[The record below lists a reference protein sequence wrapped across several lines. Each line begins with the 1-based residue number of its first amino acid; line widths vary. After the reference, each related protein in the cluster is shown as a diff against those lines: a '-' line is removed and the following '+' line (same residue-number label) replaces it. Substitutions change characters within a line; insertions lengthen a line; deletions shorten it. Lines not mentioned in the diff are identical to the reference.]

1 MVRNLIDLFR
11 EIDVNNDKTLEWVE
25 FTNHI
30 IELGMIRR
38 DKAFVD
44 SIKNY
49 YPSEIKDSKHD
60 TEVDAMYYLPKL

>member
-30 IELGMIRR
+30 IELDMIRR

-44 SIKNY
+44 SKKI
-49 YPSEIKDSKHD
+49 
-60 TEVDAMYYLPKL
+60 TTLVR